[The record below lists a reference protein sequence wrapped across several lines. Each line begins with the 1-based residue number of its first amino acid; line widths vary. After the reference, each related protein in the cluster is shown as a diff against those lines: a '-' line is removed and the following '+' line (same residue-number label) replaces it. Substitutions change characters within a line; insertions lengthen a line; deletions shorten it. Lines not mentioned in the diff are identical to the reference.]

1 MQKEEQ
7 EKKII
12 GLTKNVGFQF
22 SITKT
27 CPVSVDEAWD
37 FLLSESGVSM
47 WLGYINFDDF
57 ELNNSLITKAGI
69 EAKITI
75 FKADS
80 HLRLAWKPA
89 HWDNVSFIEIRVLTN
104 GSRAKLGLLHTHMMS
119 VAQREE
125 VKAYWTKIFNK
136 MALELAKY

>member
-1 MQKEEQ
+1 MQEEQ
-7 EKKII
+7 AKKVV

-27 CPVSVDEAWD
+27 YAVSVNKAWD

-47 WLGYINFDDF
+47 WLGYINFNDF
-57 ELNNSLITKAGI
+57 ELNNPLITKAGL

-104 GSRAKLGLLHTHMMS
+104 KGRAKLGLLHTHMTS
-119 VAQREE
+119 VAQRTE
-125 VKAYWTKIFNK
+125 VKAYWTKIFDE